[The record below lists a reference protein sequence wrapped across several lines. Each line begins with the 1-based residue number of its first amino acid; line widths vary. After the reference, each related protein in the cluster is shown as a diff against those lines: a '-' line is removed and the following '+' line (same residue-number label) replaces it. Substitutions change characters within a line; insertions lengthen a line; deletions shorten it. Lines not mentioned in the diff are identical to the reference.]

1 VYAVKGTYA
10 TVLIEIKV
18 SQSMS
23 NSPFKNNQLYNE
35 VVYKTLIESTLAI
48 PWSIDWESKQFNY
61 IGPQIEKLLGWQQ
74 ASWKTVQDWVDR
86 MHESDREKTFNFCV
100 AQSLAGIDHEADY
113 RALKAD
119 GSYIWIRDVVHVIRT
134 ENGEVDSLVG
144 FMFDISERKKQEE
157 QLEILQRQLEEFSY
171 KDGLTGIANRRLF
184 DEFFAREWQSAM
196 RLQKPLSVLLIDLDY
211 FKQYNDG
218 HGHINGDQ
226 CLREIAQLW
235 STCCSRPRDL
245 VSRFGGEEFAVV
257 LPETNA
263 EAAIQV
269 AENLMQ
275 ALKNAKLPHC
285 TSTIS
290 EFVTCSMGVKTIVPT
305 EQCDQMK
312 FLELVDQNLYK
323 AKQSGRN
330 CYQAD
335 YVDTLEDLKE

>member
-1 VYAVKGTYA
+1 MYAVKGTYA

-48 PWSIDWESKQFNY
+48 PWSIDWESKQFSY

-86 MHESDREKTFNFCV
+86 MHESDSEKTFNFCV
-100 AQSLAGIDHEADY
+100 AQSLSGIDHEADY

-211 FKQYNDG
+211 FKQ
-218 HGHINGDQ
+218 
-226 CLREIAQLW
+226 
-235 STCCSRPRDL
+235 
-245 VSRFGGEEFAVV
+245 
-257 LPETNA
+257 
-263 EAAIQV
+263 
-269 AENLMQ
+269 
-275 ALKNAKLPHC
+275 
-285 TSTIS
+285 
-290 EFVTCSMGVKTIVPT
+290 
-305 EQCDQMK
+305 
-312 FLELVDQNLYK
+312 
-323 AKQSGRN
+323 
-330 CYQAD
+330 
-335 YVDTLEDLKE
+335 